1 MIICLYNKQD
11 VLTFTTQLNPGEFV
25 EITSL
30 EDLYAKATFHLSR
43 VPPKLFNGKIKFF
56 TDNGVLL
63 EEHEASAYTK
73 PKDTDLTEGFY
84 FVYHILRWGI
94 GGKSSTNQV
103 LNGLGEPITGKS
115 KDKEIY
121 TKLSLDQ
128 VIILEPTAFKGK
140 FKVRGEAKLF
150 PQDFTQEE
158 LKELTFWANR
168 EEILKT
174 TPNVNDASHMFN
186 KGGRIGLSGEL
197 YKVKKDIA
205 DCVNFSTAQQYQ
217 KARNET
223 FHSLG

>member
-11 VLTFTTQLNPGEFV
+11 TLTFTTQLNPGEFI

-30 EDLYAKATFHLSR
+30 EDFHAKVTFYLSR
-43 VPPKLFNGKIKFF
+43 VSPKAFNGKIKFF

-73 PKDTDLTEGFY
+73 PKDSDLTEDFY
-84 FVYHILRWGI
+84 FVYYILPWGI
-94 GGKSSTNQV
+94 GGKSLTNQV
-103 LNGLGEPITGKS
+103 LNGLGEPITAKS

-128 VIILEPTAFKGK
+128 VIVLEATAFAGK
-140 FKVRGEAKLF
+140 FKVRGETKLF

-158 LKELTFWANR
+158 LKELTFWSNR

-174 TPNVNDASHMFN
+174 TPNVNDARHLFN

-197 YKVKKDIA
+197 YKVKNDIA
-205 DCVNFSTAQQYQ
+205 KYVNFSTTQQYQ
-217 KARNET
+217 KARNEILR
-223 FHSLG
+223 SL